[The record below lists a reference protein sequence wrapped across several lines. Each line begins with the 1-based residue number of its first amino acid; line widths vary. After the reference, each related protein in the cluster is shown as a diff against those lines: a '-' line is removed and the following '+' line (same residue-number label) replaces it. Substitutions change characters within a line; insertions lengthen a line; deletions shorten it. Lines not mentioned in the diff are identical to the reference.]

1 MSASRTVQ
9 AVDLSVDLA
18 GLKLVSPLM
27 TASGT
32 SGYSNEY
39 ARYLDFRALGA
50 FVTKSIT
57 VHPRP
62 GNPPPRIVE
71 TRAGMLNAIGLA
83 NIGLERFVAE
93 KVPELATLGCPVIVN
108 VAGHSV
114 ADYVGLCERL
124 GNLAEIAGI
133 ELNVSCPNVSDGLMF
148 GTDANRLAELVRAVR
163 PVVRS
168 GVLIV
173 KLSPNVTDITRTAE
187 AAADAGADALSLVNT
202 FQGMAIDA
210 ETWSP
215 VLANRTGGLSGP
227 AIKPMALHM
236 IHQVYT
242 KVARD
247 RRLPLIGMGGIQTW
261 SDAVEFLLAGAS
273 ALAIGTS
280 LFIDPGTPQKIIEGL
295 QAYLRR
301 HNLNSVGQLI
311 GQLKRQRATE
321 VLPGA

>member
-1 MSASRTVQ
+1 MSAPQTAQ

-18 GLKLVSPLM
+18 GLKLASPLM

-39 ARYLDFRALGA
+39 APYLDFRTLGA

-57 VHPRP
+57 VHPRA

-93 KVPELATLGCPVIVN
+93 KVPELAKLGCPVIVN

-114 ADYVGLCERL
+114 EEYVTLCEQL
-124 GNLAEIAGI
+124 GDLATIAGI

-148 GTDANRLAELVRAVR
+148 GTDAKRLGELVRAVR
-163 PVVRS
+163 PVVRR

-173 KLSPNVTDITRTAE
+173 KLSPNVTDITHTAA

-210 ETWSP
+210 ETWHP

-236 IHQVYT
+236 VHQVYT

-247 RRLPLIGMGGIQTW
+247 RRLPLIGMGGVQTW
-261 SDAVEFLLAGAS
+261 SDAAEFLLAGAS
-273 ALAIGTS
+273 ALAIGTA
-280 LFIDPGTPQKIIEGL
+280 LFIDPGTPQRIIEGL
-295 QAYLRR
+295 RAYLGRR
-301 HNLNSVGQLI
+301 NLKSVSQLI
-311 GQLKRQRATE
+311 GQLKN
-321 VLPGA
+321 